1 MKRALIFGVGG
12 QDGSYLAESLVADG
26 YEVHGCI
33 REWNTIK
40 GHADILGLLRP
51 TGGFLHACNVT
62 KSSDI
67 FKAID
72 KAQPDEIYNL
82 AAPSHVGESFEY
94 PSATM
99 ETIALGTVN
108 VLSAVH
114 AYAPKARVYLAG
126 SLDMFGNAPAPQS
139 ETSSAQPISPYG
151 AARLAA
157 YHLGRVYR
165 EVHGLH
171 VSTGIMASHE
181 SPRRASKFL
190 TRKVTMAVASYEKFK
205 REGHKFVHGSL
216 HLGRLDS
223 MRDWTHARDVVRAM
237 RLMTAAETADD
248 YVIGSGISREV
259 VEFVAAAFRA
269 ADLDWTDYV
278 KILLRPER
286 PADITNMWADA
297 SKIHD
302 ALGWKPLISFDSMV
316 REMVRNDIT
325 LLTAK

>member
-12 QDGSYLAESLVADG
+12 QDGWYLAESLVADG
-26 YEVHGCI
+26 YEVHGCV
-33 REWNTIK
+33 REWNAIK

-51 TGGFLHACNVT
+51 TGGKLYACNVT
-62 KSSDI
+62 IPYDVH
-67 FKAID
+67 KAIE
-72 KAQPDEIYNL
+72 KSQPDEIYNL

-94 PSATM
+94 PAATV
-99 ETIALGTVN
+99 ETIALGTAN

-139 ETSSAQPISPYG
+139 ERMATSPISPYG

-171 VSTGIMASHE
+171 VSTGITASHE
-181 SPRRASKFL
+181 SPRRAPKFL

-205 REGHKFVHGSL
+205 REGHKFVYGSL

-259 VEFVAAAFRA
+259 VEFVAAAFQA
-269 ADLDWTDYV
+269 ADLSWTDYV
-278 KILLRPER
+278 KITVKPER

-316 REMVRNDIT
+316 REMVRNDIA
-325 LLTAK
+325 LLDK